1 MNDPQPPLPP
11 DGPATGPTSAGAP
24 PVDAPTPPTPPPA
37 GSPHGFFG
45 AVRRLGVQRTD
56 DRWVAGVCSGVAD
69 RFGIDPL
76 VVRGVLGVA
85 LLLGGAGA
93 VAYGIAWALL
103 PERRDGRIHLE
114 ETIAG
119 RFDVA
124 IVGAAALVVLG
135 AGRGS
140 DAWGGGWGPGPHW
153 VGNVLD
159 ALGGLL
165 WFGFIGALVVAAVML
180 VTRSQR
186 ERPRPPAPTTPYGQP
201 PYGQPPYGTA
211 PSGSAPSGT
220 APFGTAPSGTAPS
233 GQPPYGPAASGH
245 PPYGHAPYAPAP
257 YGQAPA
263 GRPSSGQAYG
273 QAYGQAP
280 YRPADARTSAP
291 SPSGPSA
298 AQPASVWTHHGSTAH
313 ARVPST
319 PAPPAPASAPRPAP
333 KPRRHGPGAASLGVV
348 VALALLTL
356 AALLAASRTGAFDG
370 PVVLTTLGVT
380 AVLAGLGIVVAG
392 LRGRTSGS
400 LGFLAI
406 AALVVAL
413 PAGAVSDSGWMRD
426 EGTRWG
432 SSTVAVSSR
441 DAAADG
447 LQVGAGETTFDLTAV
462 PLTASTLTVP
472 VSVGAGRAV
481 VVVPQDAAVA
491 ADVRL
496 GLGSV
501 TWDVDGSSEQVGG
514 AGIEHQTFQDQA
526 STDGTA
532 QILLDISVGLGDVTV
547 TREDA

>member
-1 MNDPQPPLPP
+1 MTESQPTPPP
-11 DGPATGPTSAGAP
+11 DEPAPGSTAGGAP
-24 PVDAPTPPTPPPA
+24 PVDAPAPASPPP
-37 GSPHGFFG
+37 GRDQHGFFG

-69 RFGIDPL
+69 RFGVDPL
-76 VVRGVLGVA
+76 VVRGILAVT

-135 AGRGS
+135 ASRGS

-153 VGNVLD
+153 VAHILD
-159 ALGGLL
+159 AIGGLL
-165 WFGFIGALVVAAVML
+165 WFGFIASLVVVTVL
-180 VTRSQR
+180 VITRSQR
-186 ERPRPPAPTTPYGQP
+186 DRGPRPPAPTSPYGPPYGPPPGRTPSGRAPSGQPPYGQP
-201 PYGQPPYGTA
+201 PYGQPPYG
-211 PSGSAPSGT
+211 
-220 APFGTAPSGTAPS
+220 
-233 GQPPYGPAASGH
+233 Q
-245 PPYGHAPYAPAP
+245 AP
-257 YGQAPA
+257 YGQPSYGSADA
-263 GRPSSGQAYG
+263 RPSSQPTDA
-273 QAYGQAP
+273 ATPSAP
-280 YRPADARTSAP
+280 PTRPA
-291 SPSGPSA
+291 
-298 AQPASVWTHHGSTAH
+298 PASPYAHSAWTHHGSTAH
-313 ARVPST
+313 ARARAPYPSGPPT
-319 PAPPAPASAPRPAP
+319 PVAPPRPPVPPRPA
-333 KPRRHGPGAASLGVV
+333 KPRRRGPGAASLGVV

-356 AALLAASRTGAFDG
+356 AGLLAASRTGAFDG
-370 PVVLTTLGVT
+370 PVLLTTLGVT

-392 LRGRTSGS
+392 LRGRSSGS

-406 AALVVAL
+406 VALVVAL
-413 PAGAVSDSGWMRD
+413 PAGAVGDSGWVHD

-432 SSTVAVSSR
+432 TSTVTVSSR
-441 DAAADG
+441 AAAGEG
-447 LQVGAGETTFDLTAV
+447 LQVGAGETTFDLTDV
-462 PLTASTLTVP
+462 PLTSSTLTVP
-472 VSVGAGRAV
+472 VSVGAGRV
-481 VVVPQDAAVA
+481 TVVVPQDAAVA
-491 ADVRL
+491 ADVRV

-532 QILLDISVGLGDVTV
+532 QLSLDISVGLGDVTV